1 MTEFYNEL
9 YILPSALD
17 ELFADF
23 ILDYTK
29 EAIEELPIKDI
40 PKNLYF
46 SHFISSQNTTSG
58 TSIGPLDQ
66 SAILVRSNLELDS
79 LVAALKDFSI
89 LLSKRMESSIDFK
102 YAMLKKKNEDWIE
115 KYRQSIEPLCIGD
128 FYIRPSWRAPLADSK
143 FVSMANREIVINP
156 ALAFG
161 SGHHATTSMCIEMLS
176 KIDLSDKKLL
186 DVGCGS
192 GILALVARMC
202 GAKVSLCD
210 TDLLAIEE
218 SKKNFMNNAKE
229 IEEIWQGS
237 IMPSKGSYDVI
248 VANILAD
255 IIKILYNDFY
265 QATRQ
270 SSILI
275 LSGILDIYES
285 GVLECFK
292 GFKLIERLQKD
303 EWVALKLIKI

>member
-9 YILPSALD
+9 YILPSAFD
-17 ELFADF
+17 ELFIDF
-23 ILDYTK
+23 VLDYTK
-29 EAIEELPIKDI
+29 EAIEEFPIKEI
-40 PKNLYF
+40 PKDLDFF
-46 SHFISSQNTTSG
+46 SFSSQDNSTISAKIEYSDG
-58 TSIGPLDQ
+58 

-79 LVAALKDFSI
+79 LVLALRDFAV
-89 LLSKRMESSIDFK
+89 LLSNRMGFSVDFK
-102 YAMLKKKNEDWIE
+102 YSISKRKNQDWIE
-115 KYRQSIEPLCIGD
+115 RYRQSIEPLHIGD
-128 FYIRPSWRAPLADSK
+128 FYIRPSWHTPLLDLEVTPKAS
-143 FVSMANREIVINP
+143 REIVINP

-161 SGHHATTSMCIEMLS
+161 SGHHATTSMCIELLS
-176 KIDLSDKKLL
+176 KMDLSGKNVL

-218 SKKNFMNNAKE
+218 SKKNFINNSQE
-229 IEEIWQGS
+229 MEEIWQGS
-237 IMPSKGSYDVI
+237 ISLDKGSYDVI

-255 IIKILYNDFY
+255 IIKMLYNDFC
-265 QATRQ
+265 QVTRH

-275 LSGILDIYES
+275 LSGILDIYEN

-292 GFKLIERLQKD
+292 GFKLMEKLQKD